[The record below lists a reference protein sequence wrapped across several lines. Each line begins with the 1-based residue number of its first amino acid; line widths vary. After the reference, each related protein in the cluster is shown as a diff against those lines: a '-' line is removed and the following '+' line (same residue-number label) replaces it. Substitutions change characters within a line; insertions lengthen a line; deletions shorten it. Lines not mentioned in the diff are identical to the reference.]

1 MKPHPEFRRYLA
13 VGGLC
18 WAIETATYWAML
30 QWNVHYQA
38 AALAGFLTGVC
49 TSYALSVRWVFSGSR
64 RMHQGAEFVLFLLT
78 GGVGLLLTAG
88 MLWIL
93 IEGMHV
99 AQLSAKV
106 LAAVV
111 VLGSN
116 YGLRKKMLFSA
127 AAQRPAMQMGKS

>member
-1 MKPHPEFRRYLA
+1 MKSQPEFSKYLA
-13 VGGLC
+13 VGGVC
-18 WAIETATYWAML
+18 WTIDTATYWAML
-30 QWNVHYQA
+30 QWGVHYQA

-49 TSYALSVRWVFSGSR
+49 TSYALSVRWVFPGR
-64 RMHQGAEFVLFLLT
+64 RRLHQGAEFVLFLLT

-93 IEGMHV
+93 IERLQV
-99 AQLSAKV
+99 AELPAKV

-116 YGLRKKMLFSA
+116 YGMRKKMLFSA

>member
-1 MKPHPEFRRYLA
+1 MKSHPEFSRYLA
-13 VGGLC
+13 VGCLC
-18 WAIETATYWAML
+18 WAIDTATYWAML
-30 QWNVHYQA
+30 QWDVHYQV
-38 AALAGFLTGVC
+38 AALAGFVTGVC
-49 TSYALSVRWVFSGSR
+49 TSYALSVRWVFAGHR

-93 IEGMHV
+93 IEGLHV
-99 AQLSAKV
+99 AQLTAKV

-116 YGLRKKMLFSA
+116 YGMRKKMLFSA
-127 AAQRPAMQMGKS
+127 AAQRPVMQMGKS